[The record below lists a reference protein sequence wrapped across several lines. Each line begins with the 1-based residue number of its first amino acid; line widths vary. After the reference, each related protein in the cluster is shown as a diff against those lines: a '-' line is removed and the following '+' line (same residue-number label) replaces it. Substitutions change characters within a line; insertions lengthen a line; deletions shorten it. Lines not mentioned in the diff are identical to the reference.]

1 MNALG
6 LYPFITCDT
15 YISFSCQPL
24 LVPHGVFQTNVF
36 KYLSMKK
43 YQRLNKLKKK
53 KKKIEEIFF
62 HVLNTMV
69 AKTMQGV
76 SSNLFVICWK
86 FSHFVPRN
94 SNTLRNLPTFRALD
108 FPKLLDAIDAIPNYR
123 TTNLKKLL
131 NYMLDLSFYWL
142 PSYQFCRF
150 CNTSFLSFV

>member
-1 MNALG
+1 MNDLG
-6 LYPFITCDT
+6 LYPFITHDT
-15 YISFSCQPL
+15 YISFSCQPP
-24 LVPHGVFQTNVF
+24 LVPPNVFQTNVF

-53 KKKIEEIFF
+53 KKKKEEILF

-76 SSNLFVICWK
+76 SSSLFVICWK
-86 FSHFVPRN
+86 FSHFVPRT

-108 FPKLLDAIDAIPNYR
+108 FPKLLDAIDAIPNYC

-131 NYMLDLSFYWL
+131 NDMLDLFFYWL
-142 PSYQFCRF
+142 PSHQFS
-150 CNTSFLSFV
+150 NTSFLSFV